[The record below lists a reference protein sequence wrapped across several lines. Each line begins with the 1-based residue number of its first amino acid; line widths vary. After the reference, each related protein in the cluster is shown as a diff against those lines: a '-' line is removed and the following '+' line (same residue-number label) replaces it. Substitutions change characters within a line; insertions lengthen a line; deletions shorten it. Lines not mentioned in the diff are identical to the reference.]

1 LKEEE
6 ASRLAGTPHL
16 INLNEDPMLDRK
28 VIYDIKADTP
38 LTCGRRNKAAAHK
51 LQLGGTG
58 ITPDH
63 CQFVTGEDG
72 NVTVK
77 PLDAKAMEHIKV
89 NGVSLTSMD
98 GMVLKPNDR
107 ICLGPSAIFLF
118 KNNAK
123 ASEASMEDTDENP
136 ISFDTA
142 ADEVAQNENLAEK
155 AEQEKNRA
163 EQEASAKKMVADLE
177 AKMEAER
184 AANAI
189 ALKEKEAQM
198 AKMMSEAGSDE
209 EMKKKLLAEIAASK
223 L

>member
-1 LKEEE
+1 MEKSWEQKIAEQKEKEDEENAKTKAEE

-28 VIYDIKADTP
+28 VIYDIKADEP

-63 CQFVTGEDG
+63 CQFITEADG
-72 NVTVK
+72 TVRFK
-77 PLDAKAMEHIKV
+77 PLDAKAMEHCKV

-98 GMVLKPNDR
+98 GVILKPNDR

-118 KNNAK
+118 KNK
-123 ASEASMEDTDENP
+123 AHEDEASMADPDDNP

-155 AEQEKNRA
+155 AEQEKVRQD
-163 EQEASAKKMVADLE
+163 QEAAAKKMVADLE
-177 AKMEAER
+177 A
-184 AANAI
+184 
-189 ALKEKEAQM
+189 
-198 AKMMSEAGSDE
+198 
-209 EMKKKLLAEIAASK
+209 
-223 L
+223 